1 MQVELVSP
9 EAVMFSGEASQV
21 LTRTIEGDI
30 AFLEQHAPF
39 IGALDVG
46 EVQIWTSEGVI
57 RVAAAGGF
65 VEVSNNT
72 VTLLSDQA
80 VTPDQI
86 DRDAVERDLEAARAA
101 AAADAEDEAA
111 ALAVK
116 WAELQLRVA
125 ETA

>member
-30 AFLEQHAPF
+30 AFLEGHAPF

-46 EVQIWTSEGVI
+46 EVQIWTAEGVI

-65 VEVSNNT
+65 VEVSSNT

-80 VTPDQI
+80 VTPEEI
-86 DRDAVERDLEAARAA
+86 DSDAVTAEIEAARAA
-101 AAADAEDEAA
+101 LAADADDEDA
-111 ALAVK
+111 ALAIK
-116 WAELQLRVA
+116 WGELRLRVA
-125 ETA
+125 EAA